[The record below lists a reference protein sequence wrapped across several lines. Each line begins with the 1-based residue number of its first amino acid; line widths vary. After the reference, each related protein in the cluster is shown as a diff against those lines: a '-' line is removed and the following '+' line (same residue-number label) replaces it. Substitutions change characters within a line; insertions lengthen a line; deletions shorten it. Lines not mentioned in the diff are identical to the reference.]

1 MNIAKFQTKMFD
13 YLSIL
18 LYVLYFA
25 VIMGLS
31 VNAPRYIEDLQYYLK
46 IYISLFLIIRFNNFR
61 HIEFTELDRKIAFN
75 AGIFLL
81 SATILD
87 QLVAFIAPKFG
98 IKIQSNKNK

>member
-1 MNIAKFQTKMFD
+1 MNITKFQIKMFD

-25 VIMGLS
+25 VVMGLS
-31 VNAPRYIEDLQYYLK
+31 VNAPKYIEDLQYYLK

-75 AGIFLL
+75 AGVFLF
-81 SATILD
+81 SATTLN
-87 QLVAFIAPKFG
+87 QLVTYLGPKLG
-98 IKIQSNKNK
+98 ISIQ